1 MSWQIVTANRLVD
14 GAVVYRGADGRWTTR
29 LSAAAG
35 AADQTAAKALLEAAQ
50 ADAAA
55 QIVVAPYLVEVEGEP
70 GNWQPKSWKERIR
83 SQGPTIPHDFTP
95 DAEPRLAANG
105 EP

>member
-35 AADQTAAKALLEAAQ
+35 AAD
-50 ADAAA
+50 
-55 QIVVAPYLVEVEGEP
+55 
-70 GNWQPKSWKERIR
+70 
-83 SQGPTIPHDFTP
+83 
-95 DAEPRLAANG
+95 
-105 EP
+105 